1 VSRASF
7 SRNGPRSGLSSADPE
22 FGFISGSGG
31 GFLGENLDLEGDGEG
46 TRFGSGEGGLAL
58 PGSDLWDW
66 LCVGVSGTEILGDAI
81 SGGVLME
88 TKPGIVTVDVRCSE
102 RK

>member
-1 VSRASF
+1 
-7 SRNGPRSGLSSADPE
+7 LSSADSE

-66 LCVGVSGTEILGDAI
+66 DWVGVSGTEIRSNAV
-81 SGGVLME
+81 SGGVLTE
-88 TKPGIVTVDVRCSE
+88 TKPGIVTADCRCSE
-102 RK
+102 SKWKSKTL